1 MENFLIGLQN
11 FKLEMFGSV
20 LISAYLAWFLWAII
34 GGFIA
39 TNVRNHLTS
48 LKNYPINVPQI
59 LVGLLIT
66 FAFIRFSLELT
77 GLVPNAFGAFLIGL
91 SGNEAALA
99 AIRKYLDSKKVKV
112 DVNDVQAFDEPIR
125 GGGDKNDPSTK
136 P

>member
-1 MENFLIGLQN
+1 MENFFIGLNN

-48 LKNYPINVPQI
+48 LKNYPVNVPQI

-99 AIRKYLDSKKVKV
+99 AIRKYLDSRKVNLDIK
-112 DVNDVQAFDEPIR
+112 NAQADIA
-125 GGGDKNDPSTK
+125 GGGQPNPDPK
-136 P
+136 PKP